1 MCRLQTDEMCV
12 LQGGRDALGHVGH
25 DGDRAGRGAR
35 AQPARRH
42 RRLQLRL
49 HHDQVPSALFC
60 SCYTSQHL
68 HYNYP
73 FNNKLTTVGRVV
85 MSESQMYVYTSI
97 GVLEMYNI
105 IRVLLNR
112 HGDT

>member
-1 MCRLQTDEMCV
+1 
-12 LQGGRDALGHVGH
+12 
-25 DGDRAGRGAR
+25 
-35 AQPARRH
+35 
-42 RRLQLRL
+42 
-49 HHDQVPSALFC
+49 
-60 SCYTSQHL
+60 
-68 HYNYP
+68 
-73 FNNKLTTVGRVV
+73 